1 MLNFCS
7 SIGFISLLHKFNN
20 MKLKITI
27 LFIAF
32 LSTVTIAQTKVGTIN
47 SEYII
52 RLMPETKI
60 VVKRTQD
67 YGAKLDT
74 AFSIKL
80 EDFQKKVT
88 EFKKNEKDMG
98 EVLRKFNIKELS
110 GMEND
115 MKKYQENGNK
125 LMQLKEEEL
134 MRPLYKKLNEA
145 INAVVKEN
153 GYTQILTSTGNQFAY
168 IDEKF
173 DITKLVM
180 TKLGIKEPEV
190 KK

>member
-1 MLNFCS
+1 
-7 SIGFISLLHKFNN
+7 
-20 MKLKITI
+20 
-27 LFIAF
+27 
-32 LSTVTIAQTKVGTIN
+32 
-47 SEYII
+47 
-52 RLMPETKI
+52 MPETKI